1 MTYSSYRIQSS
12 LRRSPSK
19 GIDRRK
25 SVTFSN
31 DTKIEDGDSAH
42 TLFKA
47 WAAGNNSGG
56 PANEFDM
63 SAEEIEFYSSLERKA
78 AEAAA
83 EEAEK
88 AAKKTEAEAK
98 SQEAKPSSSKSKEPK
113 RKESKSKESKESKKS
128 KKDKSDTAIPTPE
141 KKTKI
146 RTPKSADKPTPSYLN
161 YLIQY
166 YNDKSNWKFNKAKQ
180 TDLLK
185 NIYNIYRVGPEYNEA
200 LSEYINGLQGAAAR
214 SRLRSSAKQIVTD
227 SISYLQS
234 EEDAKPSE
242 MESAAARQAAYDAA
256 LARELELLKSK
267 GVSTDDTT
275 KTEKLQILQQ
285 KQMEDERAARM
296 LINLIEEDLG
306 EDLNGIATGSAA
318 SGETKAKE
326 NETARSR
333 KKKRKMRTEVSD
345 SDSDSDS
352 SDSEKEGKPALK
364 KLKTAAK
371 KEQTASDSSSDESDS
386 ESSSSDGSSDSS
398 SSEESED
405 DSSSDSSG
413 SGSDSD

>member
-1 MTYSSYRIQSS
+1 
-12 LRRSPSK
+12 
-19 GIDRRK
+19 
-25 SVTFSN
+25 
-31 DTKIEDGDSAH
+31 
-42 TLFKA
+42 
-47 WAAGNNSGG
+47 
-56 PANEFDM
+56 M

-98 SQEAKPSSSKSKEPK
+98 SQEAKPNSSKPKEPK
-113 RKESKSKESKESKKS
+113 QKESKSKESKESKRS
-128 KKDKSDTAIPTPE
+128 KKDKLDTAIPTPE

-146 RTPKSADKPTPSYLN
+146 RTPKSADKPTPSYVN
-161 YLIQY
+161 YLVQY
-166 YNDKSNWKFNKAKQ
+166 YNDKPNWKFNKAKQ

-185 NIYNIYRVGPEYNEA
+185 NIYNIYRVGPEYNKA
-200 LSEYINGLQGAAAR
+200 LSEYINGLQGASAR
-214 SRLRSSAKQIVTD
+214 SRLRSSAKQIVAD
-227 SISYLQS
+227 SIAFLQS
-234 EEDAKPSE
+234 VEDAKPSE

-267 GVSTDDTT
+267 GVSIDDTT
-275 KTEKLQILQQ
+275 KAEKLQILQQ

-296 LINLIEEDLG
+296 LINLMEENLG
-306 EDLNGIATGSAA
+306 EDLNGVATGGAA
-318 SGETKAKE
+318 LDETKAKE

-352 SDSEKEGKPALK
+352 DSSDSEKEEKPASK
-364 KLKTAAK
+364 KVKGLAK
-371 KEQTASDSSSDESDS
+371 KEESASDSSSGESDS
-386 ESSSSDGSSDSS
+386 ESSSSDDSSDSS